1 VARSFRLLEKKRGD
15 RRTGSPRVGIF
26 GELLFFA
33 CLFGFGA
40 ISSAYL
46 VSLHVMQPLGEEVF
60 AVGSGYGFWFLLVV
74 LLSFTLIGGSGVLFR
89 TWQVGTT
96 AERRSAIEQ
105 RAGSMDLMTDREP
118 AQEELPSIP
127 RDGNLTNSPGTKL
140 RYRLPLAQSPAWLLS
155 AAMIFSLVWNGITCV
170 LLAALAER
178 LTRGDIRYMLIIFSM
193 VFVGIGIWSIRHLVN
208 RLVEQTSIGPTGL
221 EISAHPWHPGGVF
234 EVFLSQGGQVQLD
247 QLSIRLVCE
256 EEATFTHGT
265 DLRVEQRKIF
275 DQLLLEESQC
285 VIDPRKPL
293 ERQMSVTLPDSAM
306 HSFQSP
312 HNAVSWKLLVAGE
325 GKHGRNF
332 QRSFTVIV
340 HPELSR
346 EATK

>member
-193 VFVGIGIWSIRHLVN
+193 VFVGIGIWS
-208 RLVEQTSIGPTGL
+208 
-221 EISAHPWHPGGVF
+221 
-234 EVFLSQGGQVQLD
+234 
-247 QLSIRLVCE
+247 
-256 EEATFTHGT
+256 
-265 DLRVEQRKIF
+265 
-275 DQLLLEESQC
+275 
-285 VIDPRKPL
+285 
-293 ERQMSVTLPDSAM
+293 
-306 HSFQSP
+306 
-312 HNAVSWKLLVAGE
+312 
-325 GKHGRNF
+325 
-332 QRSFTVIV
+332 
-340 HPELSR
+340 
-346 EATK
+346 